1 MVSFPYLLTILVS
14 LSGSNSLVLGLRKI
28 CSLCNGPSGD
38 LKGHRAERV
47 SGEEIT
53 SMLAL
58 DEPCGVYT
66 LPCAQGLRCIPL
78 LGEQSPLQALLQGRG
93 VCKNIK
99 STITDVPPPTGKM
112 LSSHG
117 TWILKLANLNK
128 LNLKVELVDT
138 RMKMH
143 VTLNFEKC
151 VAMIYKLY
159 NYFCMCLRGKRNQ
172 KTSCKMLI
180 CILCAISRTYFF
192 LKWQEYSTR
201 YS

>member
-1 MVSFPYLLTILVS
+1 MVSFPYLLTILVTIQLS
-14 LSGSNSLVLGLRKI
+14 LSGSSSLVLGLRKI

-66 LPCAQGLRCIPL
+66 LPCAQGLRCIPP

-99 STITDVPPPTGKM
+99 SIITDTPPPTDYQPSTTDNNEKGPCRK
-112 LSSHG
+112 LLNTVLQSIELTIIHSIQDIYIPNCDRHGSFRRKQCRSSRG
-117 TWILKLANLNK
+117 MQRGQCWC
-128 LNLKVELVDT
+128 VDDKGSKISS
-138 RMKMH
+138 R
-143 VTLNFEKC
+143 
-151 VAMIYKLY
+151 
-159 NYFCMCLRGKRNQ
+159 KRNDGSI
-172 KTSCKMLI
+172 SCN
-180 CILCAISRTYFF
+180 SV
-192 LKWQEYSTR
+192 
-201 YS
+201 

>member
-1 MVSFPYLLTILVS
+1 MVSFPFLLTILVTIQLS

-38 LKGHRAERV
+38 LKGHRAESL

-53 SMLAL
+53 STLAL

-99 STITDVPPPTGKM
+99 STFKDIPPPTGKM
-112 LSSHG
+112 VLSYGIFSHMDFV
-117 TWILKLANLNK
+117 WLK
-128 LNLKVELVDT
+128 T
-138 RMKMH
+138 
-143 VTLNFEKC
+143 
-151 VAMIYKLY
+151 
-159 NYFCMCLRGKRNQ
+159 G
-172 KTSCKMLI
+172 
-180 CILCAISRTYFF
+180 
-192 LKWQEYSTR
+192 
-201 YS
+201 